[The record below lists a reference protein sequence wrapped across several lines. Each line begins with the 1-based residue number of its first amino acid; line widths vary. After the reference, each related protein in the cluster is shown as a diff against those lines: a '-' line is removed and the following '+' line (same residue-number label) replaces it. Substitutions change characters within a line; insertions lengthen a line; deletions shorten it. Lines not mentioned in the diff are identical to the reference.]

1 MGCLT
6 LRATGPARPETVWR
20 RYTCVDRWESWS
32 PQIKA
37 VHTADRRLIAGMS
50 GTVESVTGFRVA
62 FDVETVDHDHR
73 AWTWGVRPGPA
84 RLRLHHDVR
93 GHAHGSTTSLTM
105 HGPWL
110 VLLASAPLAQRA
122 LRRLVR
128 P

>member
-62 FDVETVDHDHR
+62 FDVETVDHGRR
-73 AWTWGVRPGPA
+73 AWTWRVFRDRPGSACTTTCGDTRTAA
-84 RLRLHHDVR
+84 RRASRCTDR
-93 GHAHGSTTSLTM
+93 GLSCWPLPHSLN
-105 HGPWL
+105 GPYAAW
-110 VLLASAPLAQRA
+110 
-122 LRRLVR
+122 
-128 P
+128 